1 MPPLSHRLVALS
13 ASCLKAE
20 APLLSRT
27 PIGRISE
34 ANRPISTSPIKQSI
48 HQRTASSWSRSRQYA
63 AARQWEG
70 SVRRKYTWQR
80 PSSIATSPQRSD
92 TTPLL
97 GVVVGVTTLAY
108 LGAALVQQDDQ
119 QQESPIKG
127 IEGVDNEDDEE
138 GKYD

>member
-1 MPPLSHRLVALS
+1 
-13 ASCLKAE
+13 
-20 APLLSRT
+20 
-27 PIGRISE
+27 
-34 ANRPISTSPIKQSI
+34 
-48 HQRTASSWSRSRQYA
+48 
-63 AARQWEG
+63 
-70 SVRRKYTWQR
+70 
-80 PSSIATSPQRSD
+80 
-92 TTPLL
+92 L